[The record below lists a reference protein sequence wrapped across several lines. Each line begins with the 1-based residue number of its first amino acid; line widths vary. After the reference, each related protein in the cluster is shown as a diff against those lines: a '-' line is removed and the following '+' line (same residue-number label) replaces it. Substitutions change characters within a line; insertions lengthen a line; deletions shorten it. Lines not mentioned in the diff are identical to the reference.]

1 MDVFNAILKRVEEKK
16 EDYAA
21 YGFEKLEMAALNTFF
36 DLAQEY
42 DGLDNLYIV
51 SVTVPRIFFG
61 LQSNLYLVDPKTET
75 ITWVAESDPVAGRTR
90 NKAPQHIKISG
101 APYQHSNAYVVP
113 IHGKKTP
120 ASHIFFHGSQDVIGI
135 FEVTRAD
142 KLTDAQ
148 IFFVQKYVNRT
159 GYNLYNKFLAEQN
172 IQHLKFINNLVA
184 DIEHNVIVPNIR
196 YKYYFRKIR
205 KYLNTNKEIENELD
219 NILDELKFQDRDLYA
234 KMSEAL
240 ERMIMIN
247 RAIFNDQ
254 EKIEQHYKYTS
265 LFLETLF
272 RPDHFLFGEYILKKI
287 PCYFWQDIILPQLER
302 YRNQFARQGIM
313 IDHIVKERKASEDVQ
328 VKVDKGLMAQV
339 VSNLFSNAAKYA
351 ETVAD
356 PSGKKIRKIDCRVSL
371 IKKFFGSGHHGVR
384 LNVFTSGQPIDQ
396 EDAAHVFDEGF
407 RLTQQESVEG
417 SGHGLHFVKNVI
429 EVHGGVVGYKADE
442 LGNEFYVIIPA

>member
-1 MDVFNAILKRVEEKK
+1 MDVFNVILKRVEGKK

-21 YGFEKLEMAALNTFF
+21 NGFEKLEMAALNTFF

-51 SVTVPRIFFG
+51 SVTVPRVFFG

-75 ITWVAESDPVAGRTR
+75 ITWVAESDPVAGRTEIKVPR
-90 NKAPQHIKISG
+90 YIKISK
-101 APYQHSNAYVVP
+101 APYQHSNAYIVP

-120 ASHIFFHGSQDVIGI
+120 ASHIFFRGSRDVIGI
-135 FEVTRAD
+135 FEVAQAD
-142 KLTDAQ
+142 NLTDDQ
-148 IFFVQKYVNRT
+148 LFFIQKYVNRI

-205 KYLNTNKEIENELD
+205 KYLNTNKEIEGELD
-219 NILDELKFQDRDLYA
+219 NILDELKSQGRSLYA

-254 EKIEQHYKYTS
+254 EKIEEHYKHTS

-272 RPDHFLFGEYILKKI
+272 RPDHFLFGEYILKKT
-287 PCYFWQDIILPQLER
+287 PCYFWHDIILPQLER
-302 YRNQFARQGIM
+302 YRNRFARRGIM

-356 PSGKKIRKIDCRVSL
+356 PSGKKIRKTDCRVSL

-384 LNVFTSGQPIDQ
+384 LDVFTSGQPINQ
-396 EDAAHVFDEGF
+396 EDAAHIFDEGF
-407 RLTQQESVEG
+407 RLTQRDSVEG
-417 SGHGLHFVKNVI
+417 AGHGLHFVKNVI
-429 EVHGGVVGYKADE
+429 EVHGGVVGHKAND
-442 LGNEFYVIIPA
+442 LGNEFYFVIPA